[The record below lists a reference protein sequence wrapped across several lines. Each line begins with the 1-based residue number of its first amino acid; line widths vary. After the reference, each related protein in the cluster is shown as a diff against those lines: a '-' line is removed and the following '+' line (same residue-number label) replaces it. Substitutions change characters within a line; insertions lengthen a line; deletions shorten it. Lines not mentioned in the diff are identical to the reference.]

1 MAITL
6 NSKVYN
12 FTGYDPNAVSDYQET
27 ATGVPTAAS
36 DLTNR
41 VQKGNGKVVRVKWR
55 LIVPIVATTEG
66 ECSCPGDVLRTSH
79 VNIEYTL
86 PTTSTLAE
94 RQDVRLR
101 IASLV
106 ADTKYISS
114 IDNLV
119 QATG

>member
-12 FTGYDPNAVSDYQET
+12 FAGYDTNAVSDYQET
-27 ATGVPTAAS
+27 TTGIPTAAS

-41 VQKGNGKVVRVKWR
+41 VQQGNGKVVRVKWR
-55 LIVPIVATTEG
+55 LIVPIVATEG
-66 ECSCPGDVLRTSH
+66 SECSCAGDVLRTTH

-106 ADTKYISS
+106 ANAQYIAS